1 MQQAIW
7 SACGELD
14 LQSFG
19 IGNEDSCFQSKDVLA
34 QTAGTILFFKKIDI
48 HAGRMASGLK
58 PWVLYTDSQNLP
70 QTMSLCLRN
79 KL

>member
-19 IGNEDSCFQSKDVLA
+19 IGNEKSCFQSEDVLGR
-34 QTAGTILFFKKIDI
+34 TAGTILLFKKTD
-48 HAGRMASGLK
+48 
-58 PWVLYTDSQNLP
+58 VL
-70 QTMSLCLRN
+70 
-79 KL
+79 